1 MNDGLAVL
9 CLGIALWIG
18 VHLVPSYGVALRTQL
33 VAKIGLGPYKG
44 LFSVLIVT
52 SLVLIVLGWRATPP
66 EPVYLPPVWG
76 RHVTMAL
83 MLISL
88 LLFFAGRLP
97 TNLKRLM
104 RHPQLAG
111 VTLWAIAHLLANG
124 ELRSLVLFTGIG
136 AWGVLEMAAINH
148 RVGEWVRPAPVP
160 ALRDAVLAVVAVV
173 AYGLLLHL
181 HRYITGIALL
191 P

>member
-1 MNDGLAVL
+1 MDSGLWLL

-44 LFSVLIVT
+44 LFSILIVS
-52 SLVLIVLGWRATPP
+52 SLVLIVLGWRGTPP
-66 EPVYLPPVWG
+66 EPVYLPPAWG
-76 RHVTMAL
+76 RHATMTL
-83 MLISL
+83 MVIAL

-111 VTLWAIAHLLANG
+111 VTLWAIAHLIANG
-124 ELRSLVLFTGIG
+124 EVRSLVLFTGIG
-136 AWGVLEMAAINH
+136 AWGLLEMAAINH
-148 RVGEWVRPAPVP
+148 RVGAWVRPAPVP
-160 ALRDAVLAVVAVV
+160 ALRDVVLVVVALV
-173 AYGLLLHL
+173 AYGLLLYL

-191 P
+191 T